1 MTIATASTEI
11 FRLDYGSKL
20 EREIARLVACF
31 EENNF
36 DPGRYPQRWLAIK
49 LLEADPEI
57 LARVQSM
64 PNGAKVIA
72 IAQKGAEKL
81 KSLLGDD
88 VDLLTADHR
97 YGYINGVVRQALRR
111 PLVDRLTLTD
121 RIDNIVTHKWLG
133 LPFFFLVMYLV
144 FRLVID
150 VSAPFL
156 DWTDALINGPL
167 ANWLTFILNLLP
179 VPAWIHSLAIDGI
192 VAGVGGVLVFVPG
205 LLILYF
211 FLALLEDSGY
221 MSRAAFVMDRFMRVV
236 GLHGKSFIPM
246 ILGFGCAVPAVYA
259 TRTIA
264 SRRDR
269 TLTALLVP
277 LMSCSAR
284 LPVYVVFGLAFFGSR
299 AGTVIWAM
307 YALGI
312 VAAMLAGMVFTRTIL
327 KPDFS
332 SAFVLE
338 LPPYRQPAL
347 KSVLI
352 HMWENTREFVRKA
365 GTTILTASV
374 VMWLLLNLPWGVAD
388 QRDSYFGKVSG
399 AIAPVFAP
407 LGFDNWETGGA
418 LVSGFMAKEIVVST
432 LSQVYLGGEDAE
444 AVEPTTLGEDL
455 LGIGQGF
462 AEATLSSGKIL
473 LSIVPGVNLVDEA
486 AEPED
491 TALSRALHKQ
501 FTPLSALALLVFVL
515 LYVPCVATLGA
526 IKHEFGASWAVTSA
540 IYQTLLAWV
549 AALMVYQVGRLLG
562 FG

>member
-1 MTIATASTEI
+1 MTLTSS
-11 FRLDYGSKL
+11 FFKLDYGGKI
-20 EREIARLVACF
+20 EREIVRMLEKFDEV
-31 EENNF
+31 NF
-36 DPGRYPQRWLAIK
+36 NTGRYSKRWLAIK
-49 LLEADPEI
+49 LLEKDADI
-57 LARVQSM
+57 LERVRSM
-64 PNGAKVIA
+64 NGGGA
-72 IAQKGAEKL
+72 IVTFAQQRAAHVE
-81 KSLLGDD
+81 SMLGEDF
-88 VDLLTADHR
+88 DLLTADRR
-97 YGYINGVVRQALRR
+97 YGYINGIVRQSLQR
-111 PLVDRLTLTD
+111 PLMDRITLTD

-133 LPFFFLVMYLV
+133 LPVFFLVMYII

-156 DWTDALINGPL
+156 DWTDALINGPIAHWFAL
-167 ANWLTFILNLLP
+167 LLDLTRI
-179 VPAWIHSLAIDGI
+179 PAWLHSLLVDGI

-221 MSRAAFVMDRFMRVV
+221 MSRAAFVMDRFMRIV

-246 ILGFGCAVPAVYA
+246 ILGFGCAVPAIYA

-269 TLTALLVP
+269 VLTALLVP

-284 LPVYVVFGLAFFGSR
+284 LPVYVVFGLAFFGAK

-312 VAAMLAGMVFTRTIL
+312 VVAMLAGMVFTRTIL
-327 KPDFS
+327 KPDVT

-365 GTTILTASV
+365 GTVILYASV
-374 VMWLLLNLPWGVAD
+374 VMWILLNLPWGVTD
-388 QRDSYFGKVSG
+388 QRQSYFGKFSS
-399 AIAPVFAP
+399 AISPVFVP
-407 LGFDNWETGGA
+407 LGFGNWEAGGA

-432 LSQVYLGGEDAE
+432 LSQIYLGDAE
-444 AVEPTTLGEDL
+444 AAPVEPTT
-455 LGIGQGF
+455 F
-462 AEATLSSGKIL
+462 AEDIASIGTGFVDATVSSGKIL
-473 LSIVPGVNLVDEA
+473 LSIIPGVDLVDEA
-486 AEPED
+486 AESED
-491 TALSRALHKQ
+491 TLLSLALRDNFSTLGALS
-501 FTPLSALALLVFVL
+501 LLVFVL

-526 IKHEFGASWAVTSA
+526 IKHEFGTSWAVTSA
-540 IYQTLLAWV
+540 VYQTVVAWV
-549 AALMVYQVGRLLG
+549 FAFLVYQGGLLLG

>member
-1 MTIATASTEI
+1 MTIASREI
-11 FRLDYGSKL
+11 FRLDYGGKL
-20 EREIARLVACF
+20 ERQIASLMAAF
-31 EENNF
+31 EEIQF
-36 DPGRYPQRWLAIK
+36 DTGRYPKRWLAIK
-49 LLEADPEI
+49 LLEADPDI

-64 PNGAKVIA
+64 PNGEQVIA
-72 IAQKGAEKL
+72 RAQQGAEHI
-81 KSLLGDD
+81 KSMLGDE
-88 VDLLTADHR
+88 VDLITADHR
-97 YGYINGVVRQALRR
+97 YGFINGVVRQSLQR
-111 PLVDRLTLTD
+111 PLIDRITLTD

-133 LPFFFLVMYLV
+133 LPVFFAVMYV
-144 FRLVID
+144 IFRLVID
-150 VSAPFL
+150 VSSPFL
-156 DWTDALINGPL
+156 DWTDAIITGPL
-167 ANWLTFILNLLP
+167 SHWISALLDLALAPSWLRSLL
-179 VPAWIHSLAIDGI
+179 VDGI

-269 TLTALLVP
+269 ILTALLVP

-312 VAAMLAGMVFTRTIL
+312 VVAMLAGMVFTRTIL
-327 KPDFS
+327 KPDVS

-365 GTTILTASV
+365 GTTILFASII
-374 VMWLLLNLPWGVAD
+374 MWILLNLPWGVTN
-388 QRDSYFGKVSG
+388 QRDSYFGHFS
-399 AIAPVFAP
+399 ASLSPIFAP
-407 LGFDNWETGGA
+407 LGFGNWETGGA

-432 LSQVYLGGEDAE
+432 MSQIYVGGENAT
-444 AVEPTTLGEDL
+444 ATEPTTVTEDL
-455 LGIGQGF
+455 VGIGQGF
-462 AEATLSSGKIL
+462 VDAVVQSAKIAAD
-473 LSIVPGVNLVDEA
+473 IIPGVHLVDENA
-486 AEPED
+486 ASED
-491 TALSRALHKQ
+491 TALSTELRDH
-501 FTPLSALALLVFVL
+501 FTPLSAASLLVFVL

-526 IKHEFGASWAVTSA
+526 IKQEFGTSWAVTSA
-540 IYQTLLAWV
+540 VYQTVVAWI
-549 AALMVYQVGRLLG
+549 AAFLVYQGGRLLG
-562 FG
+562 LG

>member
-1 MTIATASTEI
+1 MTVASREI
-11 FRLDYGSKL
+11 FRLDYGGKL
-20 EREIARLVACF
+20 ERQIASLMAAF
-31 EENNF
+31 EEIQF
-36 DPGRYPQRWLAIK
+36 DTGRYPKRWLAIK
-49 LLEADPEI
+49 LLEADPDI
-57 LARVQSM
+57 LARVQAM
-64 PNGAKVIA
+64 PNGEQVIA
-72 IAQKGAEKL
+72 RAQQGAEHI
-81 KSLLGDD
+81 KSMLGDE
-88 VDLLTADHR
+88 VDLITADHR
-97 YGYINGVVRQALRR
+97 YGFINGVVRQSLQR
-111 PLVDRLTLTD
+111 PLIDRITLTD

-133 LPFFFLVMYLV
+133 LPVFFAVMYV
-144 FRLVID
+144 IFRLVID
-150 VSAPFL
+150 VSSPFL
-156 DWTDALINGPL
+156 DWTDAIITGPL
-167 ANWLTFILNLLP
+167 SHWISALLDLMLAPLWLRSLL
-179 VPAWIHSLAIDGI
+179 VDGI

-269 TLTALLVP
+269 ILTALLVP

-312 VAAMLAGMVFTRTIL
+312 VVAMLAGMVFTRTIL
-327 KPDFS
+327 KPDVS

-365 GTTILTASV
+365 GTTILFASII
-374 VMWLLLNLPWGVAD
+374 MWILLNLPWGVTN
-388 QRDSYFGKVSG
+388 QRDSYFGRFS
-399 AIAPVFAP
+399 ASLSPIFAP
-407 LGFDNWETGGA
+407 LGFGNWETGGA

-432 LSQVYLGGEDAE
+432 MSQIYVGGENAT
-444 AVEPTTLGEDL
+444 ATEPTTVTEDL
-455 LGIGQGF
+455 VGIGKGF
-462 AEATLSSGKIL
+462 VDAVVRSAKIAAD
-473 LSIVPGVNLVDEA
+473 IIPGVHLVDENA
-486 AEPED
+486 ASED
-491 TALSRALHKQ
+491 TALSAELRDH
-501 FTPLSALALLVFVL
+501 FTPLSAASLLVFVL

-526 IKHEFGASWAVTSA
+526 IKQEFGASWAVTSA
-540 IYQTLLAWV
+540 VYQTVVAWI
-549 AALMVYQVGRLLG
+549 AAFLVYQGGRLLG
-562 FG
+562 LG

>member
-1 MTIATASTEI
+1 MIMTITSSL
-11 FRLDYGSKL
+11 FKLDYGSKI
-20 EREIARLVACF
+20 EREIANILARF
-31 EENNF
+31 EELNF
-36 DPGRYPQRWLAIK
+36 DTRQYSKRWLAIK
-49 LLEADPEI
+49 LLEKDADI
-57 LARVQSM
+57 LERVQSM
-64 PNGAKVIA
+64 EGGERIISFARERAAHV
-72 IAQKGAEKL
+72 E
-81 KSLLGDD
+81 SLLGEDF
-88 VDLLTADHR
+88 DLLTADRR
-97 YGYINGVVRQALRR
+97 YGYINGIVRQALHR
-111 PLVDRLTLTD
+111 PLIDRITFTD
-121 RIDNIVTHKWLG
+121 RVDNIVTQKWLG
-133 LPFFFLVMYLV
+133 LPIFFAVMYII

-150 VSAPFL
+150 VSSPFL
-156 DWTDALINGPL
+156 DWMDAVINGPIAHRL
-167 ANWLTFILNLLP
+167 SLLLDLLQ
-179 VPAWIHSLAIDGI
+179 VPSWIHSLLIDGI

-246 ILGFGCAVPAVYA
+246 ILGFGCAVPAIYA

-269 TLTALLVP
+269 VLTALLVP

-284 LPVYVVFGLAFFGSR
+284 LPVYVVFGLAFFGAR

-312 VAAMLAGMVFTRTIL
+312 VVAMIAGMVFTRTIL
-327 KPDFS
+327 KPDVS

-365 GTTILTASV
+365 GTTILSASI
-374 VMWLLLNLPWGVAD
+374 VMWILLNLPWGVVD
-388 QRDSYFGKVSG
+388 QRDSYFGKFSG
-399 AIAPVFAP
+399 AIAPVFTP
-407 LGFDNWETGGA
+407 LGFGNWETGGA

-432 LSQVYLGGEDAE
+432 MSQIYLGDAE
-444 AVEPTTLGEDL
+444 AIPVEPTTFSEDVTSV
-455 LGIGQGF
+455 GKGF
-462 AEATLSSGKIL
+462 VDAGVRSGKIL
-473 LSIVPGVNLVDEA
+473 LSILPGVDLVDSSTQS
-486 AEPED
+486 ED
-491 TALSRALHKQ
+491 TALSLALRDN
-501 FTPLSALALLVFVL
+501 FSVLGALSLLVFVL

-526 IKHEFGASWAVTSA
+526 IKHEFGMSWAVTSA
-540 IYQTLLAWV
+540 IYQTVVAWIF
-549 AALMVYQVGRLLG
+549 AFLVYQGGLLLG

>member
-1 MTIATASTEI
+1 MTISSSL
-11 FRLDYGSKL
+11 FKLDYGGKI
-20 EREIARLVACF
+20 EREIARMLSKF
-31 EENNF
+31 EELNF
-36 DPGRYPQRWLAIK
+36 DAGRYSKRWLAIK
-49 LLEADPEI
+49 LLEKDADI
-57 LARVQSM
+57 LERVRSM
-64 PNGAKVIA
+64 DGGEAIVTFAKERAAHV
-72 IAQKGAEKL
+72 E
-81 KSLLGDD
+81 SMLGDD
-88 VDLLTADHR
+88 FDLITADRR
-97 YGYINGVVRQALRR
+97 YGYINGIVRQSLHR
-111 PLVDRLTLTD
+111 PLADGITLTD

-133 LPFFFLVMYLV
+133 LPVFFLVMYII

-156 DWTDALINGPL
+156 DWTDAVINGPI
-167 ANWLTFILNLLP
+167 AHWLSLLLDLVQ
-179 VPAWIHSLAIDGI
+179 VPSWLHSLLIDGI

-221 MSRAAFVMDRFMRVV
+221 MSRAAFVMDRFMRIV

-246 ILGFGCAVPAVYA
+246 ILGFGCAVPAIYA

-269 TLTALLVP
+269 VLTALLVP

-284 LPVYVVFGLAFFGSR
+284 LPVYVVFGLAFFGAK

-312 VAAMLAGMVFTRTIL
+312 VVAMVAGMIFTRTIL
-327 KPDFS
+327 KPDVT

-365 GTTILTASV
+365 GTTILSASII
-374 VMWLLLNLPWGVAD
+374 MWILLNLPWGVVN
-388 QRDSYFGKVSG
+388 QRDSYFGKFSS
-399 AIAPVFAP
+399 AISPVFVP
-407 LGFDNWETGGA
+407 LGFGNWETGGA

-432 LSQVYLGGEDAE
+432 MSQIYLGDAE
-444 AVEPTTLGEDL
+444 VAAAEPTTFVEDVAS
-455 LGIGQGF
+455 IGSGF
-462 AEATLSSGKIL
+462 VEAIISSSKIL
-473 LSIVPGVNLVDEA
+473 LSILPGVDLVGPA
-486 AEPED
+486 AQSED
-491 TALSRALHKQ
+491 TSLGLALRDHFSTLGALS
-501 FTPLSALALLVFVL
+501 LLVFVL

-526 IKHEFGASWAVTSA
+526 IKHEFGLSWAVTSA
-540 IYQTLLAWV
+540 IYQTVVAWIFSF
-549 AALMVYQVGRLLG
+549 LVYQGGLLLG

>member
-1 MTIATASTEI
+1 MTATTTHEF
-11 FRLDYGSKL
+11 FRLDYGGKL
-20 EREIARLVACF
+20 ERQIAELVTAF
-31 EENNF
+31 EELQF
-36 DPGRYPQRWLAIK
+36 DTGRYPARWLAIK
-49 LLEADPEI
+49 LLEADADI
-57 LARVQSM
+57 LERVQNM
-64 PNGAKVIA
+64 PNGVQVIA
-72 IAQKGAEKL
+72 LAGQGAEHL
-81 KSLLGDD
+81 KSMLGDD
-88 VDLLTADHR
+88 VDLLTADRR
-97 YGYINGVVRQALRR
+97 YGYINGIVRQSLHR
-111 PLVDRLTLTD
+111 PLIDRITFTD
-121 RIDNIVTHKWLG
+121 RVDDIVTHKWLG
-133 LPFFFLVMYLV
+133 LPVFFAVMYIV

-156 DWTDALINGPL
+156 GWTDAVINGPL
-167 ANWLTFILNLLP
+167 ANWIRFLLDLASA
-179 VPAWIHSLAIDGI
+179 PAWIRSLVIDGI

-269 TLTALLVP
+269 VLTALLVP

-284 LPVYVVFGLAFFGSR
+284 LPVYVVFGLAFFGAR

-312 VAAMLAGMVFTRTIL
+312 IVAMLAGMVFTRTIL
-327 KPDFS
+327 KPDVS

-365 GTTILTASV
+365 GTTILLVSL
-374 VMWLLLNLPWGVAD
+374 VMWLLLNLPWGVGE
-388 QRDSYFGKVSG
+388 QRHSYFGRFSA
-399 AIAPVFAP
+399 AISPIFAP
-407 LGFDNWETGGA
+407 LGFGNWETGGA
-418 LVSGFMAKEIVVST
+418 LVTGFMAKEIVVST
-432 LSQVYLGGEDAE
+432 MSQIYLVGEEAE
-444 AVEPTTLGEDL
+444 IVEPTTLGEDL
-455 LGIGQGF
+455 IGIGQGF
-462 AEATLSSGKIL
+462 VDATVSSGKIL
-473 LSIVPGVNLVDEA
+473 LSILPGVDLVDES
-486 AEPED
+486 AESED
-491 TALSRALHKQ
+491 TVLSLALRER
-501 FTPLSALALLVFVL
+501 FTPLSAAAFLVFVL

-526 IKHEFGASWAVTSA
+526 IKHEFGTSWAVTSA
-540 IYQTLLAWV
+540 VYQTAVAWV
-549 AALMVYQVGRLLG
+549 AALIIYQGGRLLG
-562 FG
+562 LG

>member
-1 MTIATASTEI
+1 MTVTASPL
-11 FRLDYGSKL
+11 FQLDYGGKL
-20 EREIARLVACF
+20 EREIAKLIAAF
-31 EENNF
+31 EEIKF
-36 DPGRYPQRWLAIK
+36 DTGKYPQRWLAIK
-49 LLEADPEI
+49 LLEADVDI
-57 LARVQSM
+57 LSRVQSM
-64 PNGAKVIA
+64 PNGPQVIA
-72 IAQKGAEKL
+72 RAQQGANHL
-81 KSLLGDD
+81 KDMLGDD
-88 VDLLTADHR
+88 VDLLTADRR
-97 YGYINGVVRQALRR
+97 YGYINGVVRQSLQRS
-111 PLVDRLTLTD
+111 LVDRITLTD
-121 RIDNIVTHKWLG
+121 RVDNIVTHKWLG
-133 LPFFFLVMYLV
+133 LPVFFTVMYII

-156 DWTDALINGPL
+156 DWTDSVINGPI
-167 ANWLTFILNLLP
+167 AHWLRFLLDLVSAP
-179 VPAWIHSLAIDGI
+179 VWIRSLVIDGI

-221 MSRAAFVMDRFMRVV
+221 MSRAAFVMDKFMRVV

-246 ILGFGCAVPAVYA
+246 ILGFGCAVPAIYA

-269 TLTALLVP
+269 VLTALLVP

-312 VAAMLAGMVFTRTIL
+312 VVAMLAGMVFTRTIL
-327 KPDFS
+327 KPDVS

-352 HMWENTREFVRKA
+352 HMWENTREFIRKA
-365 GTTILTASV
+365 GTVILYASIT
-374 VMWLLLNLPWGVAD
+374 MWVLLNLPWGVTN
-388 QRDSYFGKVSG
+388 QRDSYFGKFSG

-407 LGFDNWETGGA
+407 LGFNNWETGGA

-432 LSQVYLGGEDAE
+432 MSQIYIGGGQTPV
-444 AVEPTTLGEDL
+444 VESTTLGEDL
-455 LGIGQGF
+455 SRIGRGF
-462 AEATLSSGKIL
+462 VDASIRSGRIL
-473 LSIVPGVNLVDEA
+473 VSILPGVDLVNHQA
-486 AEPED
+486 QSED
-491 TALSRALHKQ
+491 TALSLALREH
-501 FTPLSALALLVFVL
+501 FTPLSAASLLVFVL

-526 IKHEFGASWAVTSA
+526 IKQEFGTSWAWISA
-540 IYQTLLAWV
+540 VYQTVVAWI
-549 AALMVYQVGRLLG
+549 AALLVYQIGSLLG
-562 FG
+562 LG

>member
-1 MTIATASTEI
+1 MTIASREI
-11 FRLDYGSKL
+11 FRLDYGGKL
-20 EREIARLVACF
+20 ERQIASLVAAF
-31 EENNF
+31 EEIQF
-36 DPGRYPQRWLAIK
+36 DTGRYPKRWLAIK
-49 LLEADPEI
+49 LLEADPDI

-64 PNGAKVIA
+64 PNGEQVIA
-72 IAQKGAEKL
+72 RAQQGAEHI
-81 KSLLGDD
+81 KSMLGDE
-88 VDLLTADHR
+88 VDLITADHR
-97 YGYINGVVRQALRR
+97 YGFINGVVRQSLQR
-111 PLVDRLTLTD
+111 PLIDRITLTD

-133 LPFFFLVMYLV
+133 LPVFFAVMYV
-144 FRLVID
+144 IFRLVID
-150 VSAPFL
+150 VSSPFL
-156 DWTDALINGPL
+156 DWTDAIITGPL
-167 ANWLTFILNLLP
+167 SHWISALLDLVLAPLWLRSLL
-179 VPAWIHSLAIDGI
+179 VDGI

-269 TLTALLVP
+269 ILTALLVP

-312 VAAMLAGMVFTRTIL
+312 VVAMLAGMVFTRTIL
-327 KPDFS
+327 KPDVS

-365 GTTILTASV
+365 GTTILAASII
-374 VMWLLLNLPWGVAD
+374 MWILLNLPWGVTH
-388 QRDSYFGKVSG
+388 QRDSYFGRFS
-399 AIAPVFAP
+399 ASLSPIFAP
-407 LGFDNWETGGA
+407 LGFGNWETGGA

-432 LSQVYLGGEDAE
+432 MSQIYVGGENAT
-444 AVEPTTLGEDL
+444 ATEPTTVTEDL
-455 LGIGQGF
+455 VGIGQGF
-462 AEATLSSGKIL
+462 VDAVVQSAKIAAD
-473 LSIVPGVNLVDEA
+473 IIPGVHLVDENA
-486 AEPED
+486 ASED
-491 TALSRALHKQ
+491 TALSTELRDH
-501 FTPLSALALLVFVL
+501 FTPLSAASLLVFVL

-526 IKHEFGASWAVTSA
+526 IKQEFGTSWAVTSA
-540 IYQTLLAWV
+540 VYQTVVAWI
-549 AALMVYQVGRLLG
+549 AAFLVYQGGRLLG
-562 FG
+562 LG